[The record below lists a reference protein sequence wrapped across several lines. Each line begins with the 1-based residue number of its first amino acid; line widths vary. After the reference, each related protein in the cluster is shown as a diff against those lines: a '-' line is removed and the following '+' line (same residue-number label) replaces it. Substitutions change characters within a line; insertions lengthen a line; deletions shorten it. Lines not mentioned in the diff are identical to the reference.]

1 MKDLRIGIVVL
12 SSKIGKIQQNLEK
25 IAVWTKKAKKERAD
39 LICFPEMNITG
50 YSAGNYAMKTALCA
64 SCKTTDKI
72 RQLAA
77 EHSITILAGMAEK
90 DKAGNFF
97 VSHLVFAPDKSIEI
111 YKKLHMSPPERDV
124 FTEGSKIPL
133 FEINGVKFGIQLCY
147 DAHFPE
153 LSSNMAVRGAEVI
166 FMPHASPRGT
176 SKEKYKSWMRH
187 LTARAYDNSI
197 FLVACNQTGD
207 NGSGLNFPGLSL
219 VLGPSGNILCKDLS
233 GMENMLM
240 ADLKAEDM
248 LKVRGHRMRFFLPSR
263 RSDDLYKI

>member
-12 SSKIGKIQQNLEK
+12 SSKIGKIAQNLEK
-25 IAVWTKKAKKERAD
+25 IALWTKKAKKEHAD
-39 LICFPEMNITG
+39 LVCFPEMNITG
-50 YSAGNYAMKTALCA
+50 YSASDHARKTALYA

-77 EHSITILAGMAEK
+77 QHNITILAGMAEK
-90 DKAGNFF
+90 DKTGNFF
-97 VSHLVFAPDKSIEI
+97 VSHLVFSPDKSLEI
-111 YKKLHMSPPERDV
+111 YRKLHTSPPEKDV
-124 FTEGSKIPL
+124 FVQGSKIPL

-166 FMPHASPRGT
+166 FIPHASPRGT
-176 SKEKYKSWMRH
+176 SKEKYRSWMRH
-187 LTARAYDNSI
+187 LTARAYDNSV

-207 NGSGLNFPGLSL
+207 NDNGLNFPGVSL

-233 GMENMLM
+233 GMENMLV
-240 ADLKAEDM
+240 ADLKAED
-248 LKVRGHRMRFFLPSR
+248 LLNIRSHRMRFFLPSR
-263 RSDDLYKI
+263 RSSELYKA